1 MLRPQQ
7 YTSKVYNVNNTWV
20 TFRNFILNLD
30 TTFFFFYCKCICSTN
45 WLPISLITDN
55 WYQPKNNHIDQALVQ
70 SGPFTNKCSC
80 STIVNTKFVK

>member
-30 TTFFFFYCKCICSTN
+30 TTFFFFFFFTANVFAPLIGYQSP
-45 WLPISLITDN
+45 WLLIIGISL
-55 WYQPKNNHIDQALVQ
+55 K
-70 SGPFTNKCSC
+70 
-80 STIVNTKFVK
+80 TIILIKP